1 MNDAAK
7 IYYIVFGILTLTGGI
22 IGYVKAGSLP
32 SLAAGIVCGLALIV
46 AAALMYYSLIL
57 IALLVGLMAS
67 VLVAGKF
74 VPDFIHKKALF
85 PGGVMA
91 LLSIAG
97 IVITL
102 LALNRK

>member
-7 IYYIVFGILTLTGGI
+7 VYYIIFGVITLLGGI
-22 IGYVKAGSLP
+22 IGYIKAKSRVSLI
-32 SLAAGIVCGLALIV
+32 SGIVCAAGLV
-46 AAALMYYSLIL
+46 TAALLIQTSLT
-57 IALLVGLMAS
+57 IALVIGLLVSITL
-67 VLVAGKF
+67 AGKF

-85 PGGVMA
+85 PGGIMA
-91 LLSIAG
+91 LLSIAS

>member
-7 IYYIVFGILTLTGGI
+7 IYYIVFGVLTIAGGV
-22 IGYVKAGSLP
+22 IGFAKARSTP
-32 SLAAGIVCGLALIV
+32 SLVAGIVCGLALF
-46 AAALMYYSLIL
+46 AAAILLSHSLIAAL
-57 IALLVGLMAS
+57 VTGLMVSIAL
-67 VLVAGKF
+67 AGKF

-85 PGGVMA
+85 PGGIMA
-91 LLSIAG
+91 LLSVAG